1 MVRCYDTGV
10 WGEPIKFV
18 IMLILSAFLSQEHCQ
33 KLLHRPAERSV
44 PSRCAQMITSYGGY
58 NGDLVCFMLPC
69 LGRFPG
75 KRFVLPCLWDDLCFP
90 SLFFLT
96 LMHFYRKHISQIAN
110 HCQQQ
115 LGFIGCALWLVVF
128 LNELSILIFLILFL
142 VNSVMKLEKKEFNSC
157 YLGAK
162 NKLFNCSL
170 PRIA

>member
-18 IMLILSAFLSQEHCQ
+18 ITLILSAFLSQEHCQ
-33 KLLHRPAERSV
+33 KLLHRPAESRV
-44 PSRCAQMITSYGGY
+44 PNRCAQMITSDGGY

-69 LGRFPG
+69 LGRFLG

-96 LMHFYRKHISQIAN
+96 LMHFYSKHISQIAN

-115 LGFIGCALWLVVF
+115 LGFIGCALWFVVF
-128 LNELSILIFLILFL
+128 LNELSILIILILFL
-142 VNSVMKLEKKEFNSC
+142 VNSCLLYTSP
-157 YLGAK
+157 
-162 NKLFNCSL
+162 S
-170 PRIA
+170 PRDA